1 MKKFHAKHVSASE
14 SGGEYF
20 QVLFEEKEDSN
31 KAYLLIQRQFEM
43 PDRGFCYIENHAHSP
58 RGHFIAKAVLSRN
71 KFHLQVLGEER
82 WNISFDL
89 DNDGYEALKGILQV
103 ILSSPNYLE
112 LKEGQ
117 ID

>member
-20 QVLFEEKEDSN
+20 QVLFEAKKDSN

-58 RGHFIAKAVLSRN
+58 CGHFIAKAVLSRN
-71 KFHLQVLGEER
+71 EFHLQVLGEER

-89 DNDGYEALKGILQV
+89 DNDGYEDLKGILQV